1 MAGLREQKKQETKA
15 AIMEAAITLF
25 GDRGYE
31 NTSIAALARA
41 AGVGKGTIYSY
52 FSSKSDILLAFSE
65 EELACLHL
73 ELQQKIPS
81 NAPLEEKLLLI
92 FMYEFRYITKNK
104 EFGRT
109 LMRELIFPKALA
121 REKSQE
127 IEEQFIHLFVTM
139 FKAAQ
144 EKGQLRRDIELTLT
158 CGHFY
163 SLYLMVLSA
172 WYSGRLP
179 GEEDVRAALQ
189 IMFSQALS
197 GLQPNNLLQAKDHES
212 S

>member
-15 AIMEAAITLF
+15 AIMDAAITLF
-25 GDRGYE
+25 GERGYE

-65 EELACLHL
+65 EELTCLHL
-73 ELQQKIPS
+73 ELQQKIPLD
-81 NAPLEEKLLLI
+81 ALLEEKLLLI

-109 LMRELIFPKALA
+109 LMREMIFPKALA
-121 REKSQE
+121 REKSQD
-127 IEEQFIHLFVTM
+127 IEEQFIQLFVLI
-139 FKAAQ
+139 FKEAQ
-144 EKGQLRRDIELTLT
+144 EKGQLRQDIELTMT

-163 SLYLMVLSA
+163 ALYLMALSA

-179 GEEDVRAALQ
+179 SEEDVRNALQ
-189 IMFSQALS
+189 VMFSQALV
-197 GLQPNNLLQAKDHES
+197 GLKPKSEIEKS
-212 S
+212 

>member
-15 AIMEAAITLF
+15 AIMDAAITLF
-25 GDRGYE
+25 GERGYE

-73 ELQQKIPS
+73 ELQQKIPLD
-81 NAPLEEKLLLI
+81 ALLEEKLLLI

-109 LMRELIFPKALA
+109 LMREMIFPKALA

-127 IEEQFIHLFVTM
+127 IEEQFIQLFVLI
-139 FKAAQ
+139 FKEAQ
-144 EKGQLRRDIELTLT
+144 EKGQLRQDIELTMT

-163 SLYLMVLSA
+163 ALYLMALSA
-172 WYSGRLP
+172 WYSGRLSN
-179 GEEDVRAALQ
+179 EEDVRVALQ
-189 IMFSQALS
+189 VMFSQALV
-197 GLQPNNLLQAKDHES
+197 GLKPKGRD
-212 S
+212 